1 MQSIAGGSSNLASS
15 AIAKGGAGL
24 GAKVPVS
31 EVNPASALDQFN
43 STKGSIDLSGIGT
56 KATISEP
63 YFGANSG
70 NLYGYKGGNFLK
82 TNKKL

>member
-1 MQSIAGGSSNLASS
+1 MTGISSGGF
-15 AIAKGGAGL
+15 GGA
-24 GAKVPVS
+24 KT
-31 EVNPASALDQFN
+31 PASVAGANPTLEQFTAN
-43 STKGSIDLSGIGT
+43 RGSLDLSGMGLKQT
-56 KATISEP
+56 VSEP